1 MKYFIPPILFLLSQT
16 CSAQQVID
24 VSKQDV
30 QVGANLF
37 YSVGGEPFVNAKFV
51 NLVEGTP
58 YFKDEWLKGIV
69 VDKTNHEYK
78 GISIKIDLLDNFVH
92 YLDEKEKELI
102 VTTPIKEIVLTDAS
116 ENNYRFIHSSS
127 FENSTNATKDSWYL
141 WLSTGTAS
149 LYKTF
154 KKSLSEMR
162 PYGSATTEQR
172 IKTSEKYFVL
182 YNNAFLEVK
191 KIRDAPSVLAN
202 KKAELEVFLKNK
214 DDQKAS
220 MDDRFVK
227 LIEYYNSLFKEQN

>member
-1 MKYFIPPILFLLSQT
+1 MRVLITVFSILVWQA
-16 CSAQQVID
+16 CYAQQVVD

-30 QVGANLF
+30 QVGANMF
-37 YSVGGEPFVNAKFV
+37 YSVGGEPFVNVKFV
-51 NLVEGTP
+51 NLVEGSP

-78 GISIKIDLLDNFVH
+78 GISIKIDLLDNYVH
-92 YLDEKEKELI
+92 YLDEKEKELL

-116 ENNYRFIHSSS
+116 GNNYRFIHSSS
-127 FENSTNATKDSWYL
+127 FENCTNATKNSWYL
-141 WLSTGTAS
+141 WLSTGTVS
-149 LYKTF
+149 LYKSF
-154 KKSLSEMR
+154 KKALSEMR

-172 IKTSEKYFVL
+172 IKTTEKYVVL

-191 KIRDAPSVLAN
+191 KIKDVPSILTN
-202 KKAELEVFLKNK
+202 KKAELEAFLNTK

-227 LIEYYNSLFKEQN
+227 LIEYYNTLTKEQK